1 MTGAATRGLLV
12 LLAAFLLLAIV
23 ATIGVYPYI
32 LPRLARLLPAL
43 PSLSVDR
50 TFGTAGGYQ
59 MAPSNRPEPASS
71 APGPTYI
78 LLRAEDLTPEARLN
92 IMGYGFLPGEEVT
105 VTIEDSGGR
114 TEARLGPV
122 MAQDDGNISEVSL
135 PLPGGL
141 PAGDHVVRLEG
152 TSSHR
157 SARAAFRLRRL
168 LPQVELDSYS
178 VKPEQPFGF
187 SGTGFA
193 PQEEVEVRIG
203 GLGGEP
209 LATFRAD
216 GSGNV
221 DGHSLKV
228 PLVQPGDYPLYFVGS
243 QSQNPVA
250 VKLNVQGFQPWV
262 VLDNYAPPQ
271 YYRMGFKG
279 EDFAPGEEVL
289 VYLGEPAGEPA
300 ARVVADASGRFEVK
314 EAVDL
319 PTLQGDGT
327 LVFVGQRTRAVITAT
342 FKALPFSPSLE
353 LTAYAGR
360 PGSPV
365 AFIGSGWARDETLRA
380 YAGDGQEVATFRSD
394 PGGSFHGAGTFR
406 IPVRTA
412 PGPLALTVVGEAS
425 QAQATV
431 YYQVLELQPSAELTA
446 YDGPPGTVVSFSGR
460 GFAGG
465 ERVQVHLGDH
475 GGPVVARAK
484 TDDEGSFEM
493 AGACPVDGDW
503 GDIVPFTMVGEDS
516 GAEATTHFTF
526 Q

>member
-1 MTGAATRGLLV
+1 MTGAATRGLLA
-12 LLAAFLLLAIV
+12 LLAAFLLLALV
-23 ATIGVYPYI
+23 ATIGAYPSM
-32 LPRLARLLPAL
+32 LPRLARLFPAL
-43 PSLSVDR
+43 SSLPFDR
-50 TFGTAGGYQ
+50 NAGTAGGYQ
-59 MAPSNRPEPASS
+59 KAPGREKPESPAG
-71 APGPTYI
+71 GPTYI
-78 LLRAEDLTPEARLN
+78 LLRATDLTPEAPLN
-92 IMGYGFLPGEEVT
+92 LMGYGFLPGEEVA

-114 TEARLGPV
+114 TEAQLGPV
-122 MAQDDGNISEVSL
+122 MAQEDGSINEVSL
-135 PLPGGL
+135 PLPGSL

-152 TSSHR
+152 TRSHR
-157 SARAAFRLRRL
+157 SARAPFRLRRI

-178 VKPEQPFGF
+178 VKPEQVFGF

-216 GSGNV
+216 SSGNV
-221 DGHSLKV
+221 LGRPLKV
-228 PLVQPGDYPLYFVGS
+228 PLVEPGDYSLYFVGH

-289 VYLGEPAGEPA
+289 VYLGEPVGEPV
-300 ARVVADASGRFEVK
+300 ARVVADTSGRFEVK

-319 PTLQGDGT
+319 PILRGEST
-327 LVFVGQRTRAVITAT
+327 LVFVGQRTRAVVTAT
-342 FKALPFSPSLE
+342 FQVLPFSPSLE

-360 PGSPV
+360 PGSQV
-365 AFIGSGWARDETLRA
+365 AFIGNGWARDERLRA
-380 YAGDGQEVATFRSD
+380 YTGDGREVATFRSD
-394 PGGSFHGAGTFR
+394 SAGSFHGAGNFR
-406 IPVRTA
+406 IPVRTT

-425 QAQATV
+425 QAQVTL
-431 YYQVLELQPSAELTA
+431 YYQVLEVQPSAELTA
-446 YDGPPGTVVSFSGR
+446 YEGPPGTVVSFSGR

-465 ERVQVHLGDH
+465 EMVRVHLGDR
-475 GGPVVARAK
+475 GGPVLAQAAA
-484 TDDEGSFEM
+484 DDEGSFEM
-493 AGACPVDGDW
+493 AGAYPVDGDW
-503 GDIVPFTMVGEDS
+503 GEVVPFTMVGEDS
-516 GAEATTHFTF
+516 GAEATTHFSI